1 LHVEEEEDGKCEL
14 VGNFSDHE
22 QLANLEKLILEKKYG
37 ITPPSSDTTAV
48 EVGVNEET
56 DVEKLDNST
65 NLPVIPNAA
74 RKAPSHG
81 ECELYKWVQD
91 EDWMN
96 VTIPLPRP
104 AIRDDVLLFV
114 APDSL
119 DVKVKTCPE
128 LGVISGRLSGNMTPS
143 STQFELTNNPGGEL
157 SGELDSK
164 LDIRVMKK
172 PQNEATYEMWFGL
185 FAHESPSPTACF
197 GREVFPT
204 LAQSGYK
211 WHQTKKF
218 FTITLELPEEHISKS
233 DVNLNLSS
241 NCRDWSCEVKLNNG
255 GTLYIGGRF
264 FGRINLED
272 SLWFIDTKGD
282 DEIGYKKQLVIEI
295 SKQFMKQS
303 KEFERA
309 WWPRLCE

>member
-1 LHVEEEEDGKCEL
+1 MERWSGNDWKTFECDSFIFSWPWSVFNFSVCEADWSKLLTMGWSLSMPFNLITFTFFVTVLVAPDTSHSFLLSPFSTRIIPRRTVASIRWNFNTLHVEEEEDGKCEL

-119 DVKVKTCPE
+119 DVKVKTSPGE
-128 LGVISGRLSGNMTPS
+128 LGVISVSGRLSVRCFSGWSIAS
-143 STQFELTNNPGGEL
+143 SVAAIYKNPCMGFVL
-157 SGELDSK
+157 
-164 LDIRVMKK
+164 
-172 PQNEATYEMWFGL
+172 
-185 FAHESPSPTACF
+185 
-197 GREVFPT
+197 
-204 LAQSGYK
+204 
-211 WHQTKKF
+211 
-218 FTITLELPEEHISKS
+218 
-233 DVNLNLSS
+233 
-241 NCRDWSCEVKLNNG
+241 
-255 GTLYIGGRF
+255 RF
-264 FGRINLED
+264 FFFFYITCRLLLFTFCYIL
-272 SLWFIDTKGD
+272 FIVVDITNV
-282 DEIGYKKQLVIEI
+282 L
-295 SKQFMKQS
+295 
-303 KEFERA
+303 
-309 WWPRLCE
+309 